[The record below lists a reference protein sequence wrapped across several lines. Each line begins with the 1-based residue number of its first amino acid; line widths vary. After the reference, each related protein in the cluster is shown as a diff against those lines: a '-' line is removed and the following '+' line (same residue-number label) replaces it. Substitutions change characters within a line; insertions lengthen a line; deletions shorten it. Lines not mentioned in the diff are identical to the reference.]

1 MCKSLTPYMLVF
13 GPIVMMA
20 GFIMSPELE
29 DLLGQAYL
37 SKVKSLDMNMT
48 LLTTF
53 TSAFGI
59 LMLFG
64 GLFLLSQD
72 LMANSGKM
80 QQDMLMMS
88 RLGFMFAFT
97 VFYLFFGMQL
107 ESISIAQGGNDIYAD
122 DSALSDETALD
133 LHYMAENIWSSL
145 PIALCFALILF
156 GSAAVTGN
164 NSPKEPIEWVY
175 GLPILGGLGM
185 MAIFWVEEGFGLF
198 LFAMFS
204 SVPTGILMLT
214 GHLNDTAAEPENS
227 EEE

>member
-107 ESISIAQGGNDIYAD
+107 ESISIAQGDNDIYAG

-133 LHYMAENIWSSL
+133 LHYMAENIWSGL
-145 PIALCFALILF
+145 PIALCFALIFVIVLLLVKHVLVIV
-156 GSAAVTGN
+156 SISIYHTT
-164 NSPKEPIEWVY
+164 Y
-175 GLPILGGLGM
+175 
-185 MAIFWVEEGFGLF
+185 MAQ
-198 LFAMFS
+198 S
-204 SVPTGILMLT
+204 
-214 GHLNDTAAEPENS
+214 
-227 EEE
+227 